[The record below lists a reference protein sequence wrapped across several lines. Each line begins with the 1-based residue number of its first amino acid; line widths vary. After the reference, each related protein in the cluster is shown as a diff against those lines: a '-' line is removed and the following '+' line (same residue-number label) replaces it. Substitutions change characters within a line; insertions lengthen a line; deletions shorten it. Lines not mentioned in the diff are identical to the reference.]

1 MIILFCLLR
10 PTIRLNHVKNVDD
23 SNTNVYGFLEIWNST
38 LMQWLP
44 TCDQSFTEANAKV
57 VCKEIGSNSSTL
69 NNWFTWKKHY
79 YNESQMVVAA
89 QSWPQ
94 HFRCSGKQFSYIYI

>member
-1 MIILFCLLR
+1 
-10 PTIRLNHVKNVDD
+10 VKNFDD
-23 SNTNVYGFLEIWNST
+23 SITNVFGFLEIWNST

-44 TCDQSFTEANAKV
+44 TCDRSFTEANAKV
-57 VCKEIGSNSSTL
+57 VCKEIGSNSSTF

-79 YNESQMVVAA
+79 YNESQMIVAA

-94 HFRCSGKQFSYIYI
+94 RFRCSGNLVIA

>member
-1 MIILFCLLR
+1 M
-10 PTIRLNHVKNVDD
+10 KNVGGTN
-23 SNTNVYGFLEIWNST
+23 SNVFGFLEIWNST

-44 TCDQSFTEANAKV
+44 TCDRSFTEANARV
-57 VCKEIGSNSSTL
+57 VCKEIVSNSSTS

-94 HFRCSGKQFSYIYI
+94 HFGCLGNLIE